1 MMPPNSTVL
10 INRHISLFLSEK
22 VRIPPSIIEILA
34 HT

>member
-1 MMPPNSTVL
+1 MMAPKIVVL